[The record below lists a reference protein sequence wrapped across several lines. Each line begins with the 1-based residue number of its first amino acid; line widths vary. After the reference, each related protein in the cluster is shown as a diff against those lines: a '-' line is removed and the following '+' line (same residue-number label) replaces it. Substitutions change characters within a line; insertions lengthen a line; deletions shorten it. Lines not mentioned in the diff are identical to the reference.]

1 MLWAEHTKPSFL
13 QKSHFPDL
21 DIYHMFRIIIDVG
34 DQCQFYVKY
43 LHDGHH

>member
-21 DIYHMFRIIIDVG
+21 DIYHMFRIIIIVS

-43 LHDGHH
+43 VFA